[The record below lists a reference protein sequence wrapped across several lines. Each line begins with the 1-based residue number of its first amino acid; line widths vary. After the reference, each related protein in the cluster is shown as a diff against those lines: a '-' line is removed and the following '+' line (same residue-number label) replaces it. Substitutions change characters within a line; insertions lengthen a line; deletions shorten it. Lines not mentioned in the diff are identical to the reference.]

1 MNHTFSQPFVRALRI
16 SAILLLWGACAV
28 SAAWAADPPPFKEKM
43 ATRTLLEQVR
53 HGGFVLYMRH
63 GNTDNS
69 RPDRVPQVDLNDCS
83 TQRVLNDEGRRV
95 ASHVG
100 EAIRKARLPIGEI
113 FVSPMC
119 RTKETARLAF
129 GDKFTVDQR
138 LMYTSNLTST
148 EKKSTIDG
156 TRELLSR
163 PVASGSNRVVIAHA
177 PNLMDLM
184 GYFVKPE
191 ATVAVI
197 RPISGGEGYEY
208 VASIPPTL
216 WPELLKSK

>member
-1 MNHTFSQPFVRALRI
+1 MNLAPI
-16 SAILLLWGACAV
+16 SPLARTLKAATRLLLLGACAASTV
-28 SAAWAADPPPFKEKM
+28 WAADPPPFTEKM
-43 ATRTLLEQVR
+43 ATHAVLEQVR
-53 HGGFVLYMRH
+53 RGGFVLYMRH

-95 ASHVG
+95 AARVG
-100 EAIRKARLPIGEI
+100 EAIRKAHIPVGEI

-119 RTKETARLAF
+119 RTKETARIAF

-138 LMYTSNLTST
+138 LMYTSNLTTT
-148 EKKSTIDG
+148 EKKSTIAG

-163 PVASGSNRVVIAHA
+163 PVAAGTNRMVIAHA

-197 RPISGGEGYEY
+197 RPASGAAGYEY
-208 VASIPPTL
+208 VASIPPAL
-216 WPELLKSK
+216 WPELIKSK